1 MDIFGNLLKCLK
13 LEMLQNISRISF
25 GPTYYL
31 NQLSMRSELFFLFL
45 FVVFFKSFDKSL
57 FQNCGK
63 SGFNCM
69 GDYHIIVLVEVH
81 ISNY

>member
-25 GPTYYL
+25 
-31 NQLSMRSELFFLFL
+31 
-45 FVVFFKSFDKSL
+45 KSTFYSVGKLDKTL

-63 SGFNCM
+63 SGFSSMRDN
-69 GDYHIIVLVEVH
+69 HTIVPVEVH

>member
-45 FVVFFKSFDKSL
+45 FVVFFKSF
-57 FQNCGK
+57 
-63 SGFNCM
+63 
-69 GDYHIIVLVEVH
+69 
-81 ISNY
+81 

>member
-1 MDIFGNLLKCLK
+1 MDIFEDLLKCLK

-31 NQLSMRSELFFLFL
+31 YQLSLRRNYFYFFCLFSAK
-45 FVVFFKSFDKSL
+45 VFDKTL

-63 SGFNCM
+63 SGSYCM
-69 GDYHIIVLVEVH
+69 GD
-81 ISNY
+81 